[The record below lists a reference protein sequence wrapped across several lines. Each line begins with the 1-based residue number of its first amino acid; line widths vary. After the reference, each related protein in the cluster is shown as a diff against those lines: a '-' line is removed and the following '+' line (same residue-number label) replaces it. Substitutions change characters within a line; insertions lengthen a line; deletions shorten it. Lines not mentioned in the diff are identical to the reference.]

1 MKYAMKMVLISEA
14 EYRKLLP
21 EGGIKAKISK
31 IVSGK
36 RNHESAKEMAQLFGC

>member
-1 MKYAMKMVLISEA
+1 MKMVLIPKA

-31 IVSGK
+31 IEWK
-36 RNHESAKEMAQLFGC
+36 TKT